1 VLIFMCWKAVM
12 STESGENAISV
23 FRLLFHATYLKVLT
37 VSKHGS
43 CACFSVM
50 RVLPR
55 TLDETW

>member
-1 VLIFMCWKAVM
+1 M